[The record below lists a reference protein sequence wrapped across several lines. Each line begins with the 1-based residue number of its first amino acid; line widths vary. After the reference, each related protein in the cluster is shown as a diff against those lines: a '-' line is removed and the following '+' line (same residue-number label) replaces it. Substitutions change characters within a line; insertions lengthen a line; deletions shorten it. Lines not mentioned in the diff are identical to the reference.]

1 MTFYH
6 GQIDTRASKHGGF
19 SKGWVVEKAIR
30 ILMVEV
36 AATNG
41 GLIEQELSRAKIK
54 FSSTAVGTEAEYVHE
69 LAHSPPDI
77 ILADCSVSELDVL
90 KAFRLL
96 KKWNLD
102 IPFVLVGPMNLQLA
116 LECLKEGVDDYV
128 LKSTLERLPPALIK
142 ALKGKQ
148 AEREREQALTALRR
162 KEELYRLIAE
172 NTRDL
177 ICLLDR
183 SGHFIYAS
191 PSFREVLGYEP
202 GELVSSDSF
211 LLVHP
216 DDRETTRRLFWQSAL
231 IKDKQPAEYR
241 CQHKTG
247 QWCCLESM
255 ATWIHDQRGK
265 PQRAVIISRDITE
278 RRRLEEQLRQSQK
291 MEVVG
296 RLAGGVAHD
305 FNNILT
311 AILGYSDLLLSRFGT
326 KSPGREELEQIQK
339 AAERATA
346 LTRQLLVFSRKQVLQ
361 PRVLNLNEL
370 VGNLE
375 KMLRR
380 LIGEDIQLTTVL
392 EAALGNVRVDPG
404 QIEQVIMNLAVNAR
418 DAMGQGGKLIIETAN
433 TRLDEGYAAA
443 NQITVRPGSY
453 AVLAIS
459 DTGCGMNAEVRSHL
473 FEPFF
478 TTKERDKGTGFGLFT
493 VYGIIKQNSGDIWVY
508 SEPGQ
513 GTTFKIYLPLVEEAT
528 PSLDTQQ
535 KPMEKSQGSETLL
548 VVEDEEIVRKLT
560 CQALRERGYQV
571 LEAASGETAL
581 QLCDQH
587 QGPIHLVITDVVMYQ
602 IGGRELAGR
611 LISLRPAIK
620 VLYISGYT
628 DNVILQQGVL
638 EPGVAFLEK
647 PFTSDTLTRKVR
659 EVLDAVPVMT
669 SLLTVGGDDHVRN
682 QLHQTLQGA
691 GYRVFGVTDA
701 RHAIDWLRERGVDLL
716 IVELVTLE
724 EEGLDTIR
732 SLKREQPDLK
742 IVAISGAPR
751 GQSLLPHGDSGAE
764 IILQKPL
771 RVEDVLGAVRSLL
784 GGGDISNRKT
794 IRKRSG
800 SLCG

>member
-1 MTFYH
+1 M
-6 GQIDTRASKHGGF
+6 
-19 SKGWVVEKAIR
+19 
-30 ILMVEV
+30 LEV
-36 AATNG
+36 AAEND
-41 GLIEQELSRAKIK
+41 GLIEQELSKAKIE
-54 FSSTAVGTEAEYVHE
+54 FSVTSVGTQAEYVRE

-77 ILADCSVSELDVL
+77 ILADCSVSKLDLL

-96 KKWNLD
+96 NKWNLG

-116 LECLKEGVDDYV
+116 LECLKKGVDDYV
-128 LKSTLERLPPALIK
+128 LNSTLERLPPALIK
-142 ALKGKQ
+142 ALKRKQ
-148 AEREREQALTALRR
+148 EEREREQALTALRR

-177 ICLLDR
+177 ICLVDR

-202 GELVSSDSF
+202 SELVGRDSF

-216 DDRETTRRLFWQSAL
+216 DDREATQRLFWQSAL
-231 IKDKQPAEYR
+231 IKDRQPAEYR
-241 CQHKTG
+241 CQHKNG
-247 QWCCLESM
+247 QWYCLESM

-278 RRRLEEQLRQSQK
+278 RRHLEEQLRQSQK

-311 AILGYSDLLLSRFGT
+311 AILGYSELLLSRFGA
-326 KSPGREELEQIQK
+326 KGAGREELEQIAK

-346 LTRQLLVFSRKQVLQ
+346 LTRQLQVFSRKQALQ

-370 VGNLE
+370 VANIE

-392 EAALGNVRVDPG
+392 GPALGNVRVDPG

-433 TRLDEGYAAA
+433 TNLDEGYAAA
-443 NQITVRPGSY
+443 NQIAVRPGPY
-453 AVLAIS
+453 VMLAIS
-459 DTGCGMNAEVRSHL
+459 DTGCGMNADVRSHL

-493 VYGIIKQNSGDIWVY
+493 VYGIVKQSGGDICVY

-513 GTTFKIYLPLVEEAT
+513 GTTFKIYLPQVEEAIL
-528 PSLDTQQ
+528 SESQQ
-535 KPMEKSQGSETLL
+535 KQREKSEGSETLL
-548 VVEDEEIVRKLT
+548 VVEDEEIVRRLT

-587 QGPIHLVITDVVMYQ
+587 QGPIHLVITDVVMYR
-602 IGGRELAGR
+602 IGGRELAER
-611 LISLRPAIK
+611 LISLRPSIK

-628 DNVILQQGVL
+628 DNVFLQQGVL

-647 PFTSDTLTRKVR
+647 PFTSDALTRKVR
-659 EVLDAVPVMT
+659 EVLDAIPVT
-669 SLLTVGGDDHVRN
+669 PSLLTVCGDDDVRN

-691 GYRVFGVTDA
+691 GYKVFGVTDA

-716 IVELVTLE
+716 IVELITLE
-724 EEGLDTIR
+724 GEGLETIR
-732 SLKREQPDLK
+732 SLKTQQPDLK
-742 IVAISGAPR
+742 IVAISGALG
-751 GQSLLPHGDSGAE
+751 GQPLPPPGNSGAE
-764 IILQKPL
+764 IILQKPFGA
-771 RVEDVLGAVRSLL
+771 EEILGAVRSLL
-784 GGGDISNRKT
+784 GGGDPSNRKM
-794 IRKRSG
+794 IRRRSG
-800 SLCG
+800 SLSG